1 MEEKT
6 KDGEGRREKDRN
18 RNGKS
23 EVAKT
28 KIAGIYDVLLH
39 VRMRKLAGTEEKER
53 MKGRTRRGKGLKDN
67 GGRGGSY
74 IVSTSHLSQ
83 PRRVT
88 PPDEDKTG

>member
-28 KIAGIYDVLLH
+28 KIAEIYYVLLH
-39 VRMRKLAGTEEKER
+39 GIRK
-53 MKGRTRRGKGLKDN
+53 
-67 GGRGGSY
+67 
-74 IVSTSHLSQ
+74 
-83 PRRVT
+83 
-88 PPDEDKTG
+88 EDKKRN